1 MKIVVTGTRGIPEI
15 QGGVETHCQELYPLL
30 AEMGMDVT
38 VVRRQSYAP
47 DSLTEYKGVKI
58 KDMYSPRKKMT
69 EAAVST
75 ILGVLYA
82 KRAGADVVHI
92 HAVGPSIVLPVAKML
107 GLKVV
112 MTHHGPDYE
121 RAKWGRIARKV
132 IKTGE
137 KFAARYADRMIVIS
151 RAIADHIAAEY
162 GRTDT
167 VLIPNGV
174 PTPVRSVNTDFLRE
188 LGVEPGR
195 YVLALGRFVP
205 EKNFHQLIEAFDIEG
220 YKLVIAGDADHPGPY
235 SEQLKAQAREAGVI
249 LPGFIRGEKLN
260 QLLSNAALFVIPSSH
275 EGLPISLLE
284 AMSYGRDVLASD
296 IPANCLPELTAA
308 DFFPMGN
315 VAALRDAMRRKLA
328 SPAAERTYDL
338 SAYDWH
344 TIAARTAA
352 VYSDLLK
359 NS

>member
-30 AEMGMDVT
+30 AAGGTDVT
-38 VVRRQSYAP
+38 IVRRRCYAP
-47 DSLTEYKGVKI
+47 DSKTEFRGVKI
-58 KDMYSPRKKMT
+58 KDLYAPRKKSL

-75 ILGVLYA
+75 LLGVLYA
-82 KRAGADVVHI
+82 RRAGADLVHI
-92 HAVGPSIVLPVAKML
+92 HAVGPSIVVPVAKML

-121 RAKWGRIARKV
+121 REKWGRLARWA
-132 IKTGE
+132 IKSGE

-151 RAIADHIAAEY
+151 QVIKDRIAAEY

-174 PTPVRSVNTDFLRE
+174 PAPVRSVRTDFLRE

-205 EKNFHQLIEAFDIEG
+205 EKNFHQLIEAFDVEG
-220 YKLVIAGDADHPGPY
+220 YKLAIAGDADHPGPY
-235 SEQLKAQAREAGVI
+235 SEGLKAQAREAGAI

-260 QLLSNAALFVIPSSH
+260 QLLTNAALFVLPSSH
-275 EGLPISLLE
+275 EGLPITLLE
-284 AMSYGRDVLASD
+284 AMSYGRDVLVSD
-296 IPANCLPELTAA
+296 IPANCLPELSAD

-315 VAALRDAMRRKLA
+315 VVALRDALRRKLSA
-328 SPAAERTYDL
+328 PVAERAYDL
-338 SAYDWH
+338 SDYNWQ
-344 TIAARTAA
+344 TIASRTAA
-352 VYSDLLK
+352 VYADLLK

>member
-30 AEMGMDVT
+30 AESGTDVT
-38 VVRRQSYAP
+38 IVRRRCYAP
-47 DSLTEYKGVKI
+47 DSKTEFRGVKI
-58 KDMYSPRKKMT
+58 KDLYAPRKKSL

-75 ILGVLYA
+75 FLGVLYT
-82 KRAGADVVHI
+82 KRAGADLVHI
-92 HAVGPSIVLPVAKML
+92 HAVGPSIVVPVAKML

-121 RAKWGRIARKV
+121 REKWGRVARWA

-151 RAIADHIAAEY
+151 QVIKDRIAAEY

-174 PTPVRSVNTDFLRE
+174 PAPVRSTRTDFLRE

-205 EKNFHQLIEAFDIEG
+205 EKNFHQLVEAFGVEG
-220 YKLVIAGDADHPGPY
+220 YRLVIAGDADHPGPY
-235 SEQLKAQAREAGVI
+235 SEQLKAQARAAGVI

-260 QLLSNAALFVIPSSH
+260 QLLSNAALFVLPSSH
-275 EGLPISLLE
+275 EGLPITLLE
-284 AMSYGRDVLASD
+284 AMSYGRDVLVSD
-296 IPANCLPELTAA
+296 IPANCLPELTPD

-315 VAALRDAMRRKLA
+315 VDALRSALRRKLA
-328 SPAAERTYDL
+328 EPVAERTYDL
-338 SAYDWH
+338 SAYNWR
-344 TIAARTAA
+344 TIASRTAA
-352 VYSDLLK
+352 VYADLLK